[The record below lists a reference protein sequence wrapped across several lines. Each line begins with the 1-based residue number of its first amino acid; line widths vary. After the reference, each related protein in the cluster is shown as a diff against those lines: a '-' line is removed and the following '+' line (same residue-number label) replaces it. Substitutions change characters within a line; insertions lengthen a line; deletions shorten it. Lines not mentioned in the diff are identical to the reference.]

1 MQRRALSRFA
11 SALLLVWITAV
22 IAASA
27 QSSASSPLVVTE
39 KDDGKTLQL
48 TVGHYLVIQLPSNP
62 TIGYQWV
69 LPWDLGP
76 LVGGRQGRQKHDA
89 DGGNMR
95 GAGGTDT
102 FKFHAK
108 DTGTVTLTLD
118 YKVPW
123 QNDPP
128 TRTFTV
134 TLNVVPCAGKCNCD

>member
-1 MQRRALSRFA
+1 MQHRSLFRFA
-11 SALLLVWITAV
+11 SALLAVLVAAV
-22 IAASA
+22 APALA
-27 QSSASSPLVVTE
+27 QSSAPSPLIVTE

-48 TVGHYLVIQLPSNP
+48 TVGHELVIQLPSNP
-62 TIGYQWV
+62 SIGYTWV

-76 LVGGRQGRQKHDA
+76 LVGGRQKHDA
-89 DGGNMR
+89 DGGNVP

-102 FKFHAK
+102 FKFYAK

-128 TRTFTV
+128 TRTFSVTV
-134 TLNVVPCAGKCNCD
+134 NVVPCAGKCNCD